1 MTWIF
6 LTLCATILQTFRN
19 IEQKHLGSK
28 LDSVSASWSRFILPF
43 PLAILVAFLSLKNV
57 DNNFLFYCL
66 ICAIFQI
73 CGNILMVKTLQ
84 SKNFSVGIAFYK
96 TEALQAVLTGVL
108 IFNQHV
114 SLITILAIILATA
127 GVVMILNLNFKHGKK
142 EFFKSLKSPST
153 GFGLLSG
160 FCFSITGFNLKFAN
174 TTLGDQGLSQI
185 NSGLLTLMW
194 VIFIQNFLY
203 IFLKLFQKKLK
214 TDLKKIFNID
224 NKKNFLKAGFFSF
237 CGSVCWFCA
246 YSFGEV
252 ILIKTLGQIE
262 LIFALLVS
270 HFMLKEKN
278 TLMQVIGI
286 FLIAIGII
294 ITIVSNG

>member
-6 LTLCATILQTFRN
+6 LTLCATVLQTFRN
-19 IEQKHLGSK
+19 IEQKKLGQK
-28 LDSVSASWSRFILPF
+28 LDSLSASWSRFILPF
-43 PLAILVAFLSLKNV
+43 PLAILVVFLTVKNI
-57 DNNFLFYCL
+57 NNEFLFYCL

-73 CGNILMVKTLQ
+73 FGNSLMVKTLQ

-96 TEALQAVLTGVL
+96 TEALQAVITGVL

-114 SLITILAIILATA
+114 SLITILAIILATI
-127 GVVMILNLNFKHGKK
+127 GVIMISNLKFRHGKK
-142 EFFKSLKSPST
+142 EFFKSLNSPST

-160 FCFSITGFNLKFAN
+160 FCFSITGFNLKFA
-174 TTLGDQGLSQI
+174 TTSLGDQGLSQI

-194 VIFIQNFLY
+194 VIFMQNLFY
-203 IFLKLFQKKLK
+203 ILVKFFQKRLK
-214 TDLKKIFNID
+214 NDLIKIFNFE
-224 NKKNFLKAGFFSF
+224 NKSTFLKAGFFSF

-278 TLMQVIGI
+278 NILQVIGI

-294 ITIVSNG
+294 TTILNNS